1 MDNLDIEE
9 FIINKENRFFDR
21 KSAKIAPKDI
31 VRHIIGFANASGGK
45 LVIGIEDNGDVT
57 GFNYQQANSV
67 EAFREIIYSNTKPTP
82 IFEFIEV
89 PVTNK
94 NNKDDV
100 VLVIDVEVSVDRVIL
115 NNKEECFLRMGDN
128 TKQLNH
134 QQITQLEYDRG
145 QRSFE
150 DEIVKGSSIDDVNKE
165 LLRRYKEHRNCLDVS
180 DIQVLEAR
188 GFMKNGEL
196 TNAGILLF
204 GENTFKYLP
213 NCRLRFIRYDGVKS
227 KTGQRMNIIKE
238 FNYEEPIPLLIEKAT
253 IDIKGQLR
261 DFQYLGDDGVFK
273 QISEY
278 PEFAWFEGIVNAV
291 VHRNYS
297 FVGDHVRVEMYD
309 DRLEIHSPGDL
320 PNIVTIEN
328 MRKTRYSRNPRIAR
342 ILTEFGWVREMN
354 EGVNR
359 IYDEMESF
367 FLKDPIYSEP
377 EGNSVLLVLE
387 NNILSRSLRSTD
399 RLDDYIKS
407 NYGSSL
413 TNVELRIIVHL
424 YNEGKITVADASEVL
439 EKGKTYARSILRD
452 MRDKELIEW
461 HGSSDRDPTQ
471 YYSLPKSKVE

>member
-165 LLRRYKEHRNCLDVS
+165 
-180 DIQVLEAR
+180 
-188 GFMKNGEL
+188 
-196 TNAGILLF
+196 
-204 GENTFKYLP
+204 
-213 NCRLRFIRYDGVKS
+213 
-227 KTGQRMNIIKE
+227 
-238 FNYEEPIPLLIEKAT
+238 
-253 IDIKGQLR
+253 
-261 DFQYLGDDGVFK
+261 
-273 QISEY
+273 
-278 PEFAWFEGIVNAV
+278 
-291 VHRNYS
+291 
-297 FVGDHVRVEMYD
+297 
-309 DRLEIHSPGDL
+309 
-320 PNIVTIEN
+320 
-328 MRKTRYSRNPRIAR
+328 
-342 ILTEFGWVREMN
+342 
-354 EGVNR
+354 
-359 IYDEMESF
+359 
-367 FLKDPIYSEP
+367 
-377 EGNSVLLVLE
+377 
-387 NNILSRSLRSTD
+387 
-399 RLDDYIKS
+399 
-407 NYGSSL
+407 
-413 TNVELRIIVHL
+413 
-424 YNEGKITVADASEVL
+424 
-439 EKGKTYARSILRD
+439 
-452 MRDKELIEW
+452 
-461 HGSSDRDPTQ
+461 
-471 YYSLPKSKVE
+471 